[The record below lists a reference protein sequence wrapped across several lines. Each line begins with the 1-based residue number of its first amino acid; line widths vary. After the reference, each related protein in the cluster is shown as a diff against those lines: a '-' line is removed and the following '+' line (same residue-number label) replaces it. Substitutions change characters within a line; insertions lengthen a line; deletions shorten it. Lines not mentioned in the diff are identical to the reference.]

1 MLDKLKNLLSSAK
14 TPDEL
19 AQAIEALGEELKEA
33 QAEATRRAAAHDA
46 KTLEFIGAGDDK
58 GLAKSREG
66 VTAAEAKVRELHS
79 AITAANARLEEAR
92 KIAAATAGD
101 AQMAKCIKLLD
112 EWEASVKRL
121 HKAMDQVGTE
131 LQEVLDLGTQVWQN
145 MPSRPE
151 HAPHYFTRNGI
162 LNRFSHYLFGVTNG
176 RLGHG
181 TNVYVARNVPT
192 MAHQIGDIRK
202 QVLSKSKVH
211 A

>member
-19 AQAIEALGEELKEA
+19 AKAIEALREELKEA
-33 QAEATRRAAAHDA
+33 EAEATRRAAAHDA

-101 AQMAKCIKLLD
+101 AQMAKCLKLLD

-121 HKAMDQVGTE
+121 HKAFDQVGTE
-131 LQEVLDLGTQVWQN
+131 LAAACDLGEEVWQS
-145 MPSRPE
+145 MPSRSEWRP
-151 HAPHYFTRNGI
+151 PHFTPNG
-162 LNRFSHYLFGVTNG
+162 LFNRFNLYLFGATNG
-176 RLGHG
+176 RLGRAG
-181 TNVYVARNVPT
+181 VNVC
-192 MAHQIGDIRK
+192 
-202 QVLSKSKVH
+202 
-211 A
+211 